1 MVTLGF
7 VPFGLVTVTFGLG
20 VFGPV
25 IMVTFGVVPLAVIVM
40 LVLRLALIRIVLS
53 AARVAIDGAALVKTL
68 GLACSVTLGVDWAL
82 VCTLSVSIL
91 WLVWTSVFF
100 WFWLFALAV
109 ACDVATRRPPL
120 RVALWLGVTE
130 DSDCPTWLLGVSDCD
145 LSWTV
150 ACVVAWPC
158 ETCSVVSVSWA
169 LAWVCEE
176 TATSWS
182 ITWLLCAWA
191 VASWATA
198 LVVAWEL
205 VSWLTLAVATAAT
218 LAWALACSVT
228 VVVVTRLAVPS
239 SLSCCKPSPLGAL
252 VSSAS
257 TFPWARRLPPAKA
270 TIERVVTPIV
280 TQFFLTLCSLK
291 RTLFSIYNNHPFFLL
306 FSLLYDIFRQITNR
320 KKSSYFHE
328 SLPDASY
335 Y

>member
-1 MVTLGF
+1 MVTFGL

-40 LVLRLALIRIVLS
+40 LVFRLALIRIVLS
-53 AARVAIDGAALVKTL
+53 AARVAIDGAALVN
-68 GLACSVTLGVDWAL
+68 TLGVDWGL

-109 ACDVATRRPPL
+109 ACDIATRRPPL

-130 DSDCPTWLLGVSDCD
+130 DSDCPTWLLGVSDCG

-158 ETCSVVSVSWA
+158 GACSTV
-169 LAWVCEE
+169 WVFWVLTWVFEE
-176 TATSWS
+176 TATSWLA
-182 ITWLLCAWA
+182 TWLICAWA
-191 VASWATA
+191 VVSWLTA
-198 LVVAWEL
+198 LATTWEL
-205 VSWLTLAVATAAT
+205 VSWLSLAVSTAAT

-239 SLSCCKPSPLGAL
+239 SLSCCRPSPFGVL

>member
-1 MVTLGF
+1 MVTFGL

-53 AARVAIDGAALVKTL
+53 AARVAIAGAALVKTL
-68 GLACSVTLGVDWAL
+68 GVDCVRSCTATWVDVWPCEACSV
-82 VCTLSVSIL
+82 VC
-91 WLVWTSVFF
+91 
-100 WFWLFALAV
+100 
-109 ACDVATRRPPL
+109 
-120 RVALWLGVTE
+120 
-130 DSDCPTWLLGVSDCD
+130 
-145 LSWTV
+145 
-150 ACVVAWPC
+150 
-158 ETCSVVSVSWA
+158 VSWA

-176 TATSWS
+176 TATSWLV
-182 ITWLLCAWA
+182 TWLVCAWA
-191 VASWATA
+191 VVSWLTA
-198 LVVAWEL
+198 LPTTWEL
-205 VSWLTLAVATAAT
+205 VSWLSLAVATADT
-218 LAWALACSVT
+218 LVWALACSVT

-239 SLSCCKPSPLGAL
+239 SLSCCKPSLFGAL

-291 RTLFSIYNNHPFFLL
+291 RTLFSIYNNHTFFLL